1 MSSLAQLS
9 VLRFY
14 QGSALEAVMRRLSER
29 SLWYL
34 TSLTLLALLIVG
46 IATTRSMAGYAESV
60 YWVSHTHQVETTVE
74 SIRANFYSAQENC
87 LDYVFA
93 GHQEALQQFETA
105 ADALP
110 AQFAQ
115 LRRLTADSPSQQSLL
130 ASLEPLINQ
139 QIAFLRTSAAMKNKG
154 GSTELLQEFS
164 TTGQNL
170 SQQALSKLASLRQEE
185 QRLLGMRTIISDRT
199 YAAQKLVL
207 SISFVVVLLFTIL
220 NFIELIFQLRQRQNA
235 EQVVRRLTGKILQV
249 QDEERR
255 KIARDLH
262 DGIGQ
267 TFAALKMELTQ
278 LVRSDSHSKIL
289 ANAIELVDDGLNQS
303 RTISYLL
310 HPPMLDEVGF
320 CAAAR
325 WLVDGF
331 SQRSKIAVTLDTPD
345 DLKLPRELELTLF
358 RVLQEGL
365 TNVHR
370 HSGSN
375 KAEVVVT
382 ATSRSV
388 IMTITDHGK
397 GIPAPVLEDFKSSKS
412 PAGVGLAGIRGRVAD
427 LEGTLELQ
435 CPGQGTVLR
444 VTIPRAHVSHSS
456 QSPRTSST
464 APPLEGVQ
472 PPSATAK
479 EVRRSRYTHF
489 RTLDRLSRSPFH
501 PPRQ

>member
-1 MSSLAQLS
+1 MSSPSQLS
-9 VLRFY
+9 ILRVY
-14 QGSALEAVMRRLSER
+14 PASGLETLMRRVSER

-46 IATTRSMAGYAESV
+46 FATARSMSRFADSMNA
-60 YWVSHTHQVETTVE
+60 VSHTRQVETAVE
-74 SIRANFYSAQENC
+74 SIRGNFYSAQDSC
-87 LDYVFA
+87 LEYVFA

-110 AQFAQ
+110 AQFAG
-115 LRRLTADSPSQQSLL
+115 LRKLTADNLSQQSLL

-170 SQQALSKLASLRQEE
+170 SEQVSSKLASLHQEE
-185 QRLLGMRTIISDRT
+185 QKLLGMRTIISDRT
-199 YAAQKLVL
+199 YATQKLVL
-207 SISFVVVLLFTIL
+207 SISFVVILLFTIL
-220 NFIELIFQLRQRQNA
+220 NFQELMVQLRERRNS
-235 EQVVRRLTGKILQV
+235 EQVVRRLSGKILQV

-255 KIARDLH
+255 KLARDLH

-267 TFAALKMELTQ
+267 IFAALKMELVQ
-278 LVRSDSHSKIL
+278 LSRSDSHSKIL
-289 ANAIELVDDGLNQS
+289 ASSIELVDEGLNQS

-320 CAAAR
+320 SAAAK

-331 SQRSKIAVTLDTPD
+331 SQRSKIAVTLEIPR

-370 HSGSN
+370 HSGSDR
-375 KAEVVVT
+375 AEVVV
-382 ATSRSV
+382 AANFRCIV
-388 IMTITDHGK
+388 MTVTDHGK
-397 GIPAPVLEDFKSSKS
+397 GIPAAVLENFRTSKS
-412 PAGVGLAGIRGRVAD
+412 ASGVGLAGMRGRVAD
-427 LEGTLELQ
+427 IDGKLELE
-435 CPGQGTVLR
+435 CPGLGAVLR
-444 VTIPRAHVSHSS
+444 VTIPCAQVVE
-456 QSPRTSST
+456 PRRPSATR
-464 APPLEGVQ
+464 PPLDEVQ
-472 PPSATAK
+472 PPSARPEKTRGSASVNFAAVNK
-479 EVRRSRYTHF
+479 
-489 RTLDRLSRSPFH
+489 LS
-501 PPRQ
+501 

>member
-1 MSSLAQLS
+1 MNSPSQLS
-9 VLRFY
+9 LLRAY
-14 QGSALEAVMRRLSER
+14 QASGLETLMRRVSER

-46 IATTRSMAGYAESV
+46 FATASAMSRYADTMNA
-60 YWVSHTHQVETTVE
+60 VSHTRKVETAVE
-74 SIRANFYSAQENC
+74 SIRGNFYSAQVSC
-87 LDYVFA
+87 LEYVFA
-93 GHQEALQQFETA
+93 GHQEALQQFESA

-110 AQFAQ
+110 AQFAG
-115 LRRLTADSPSQQSLL
+115 LRNLTADNPSQQSLL

-164 TTGQNL
+164 TTGEDL
-170 SQQALSKLASLRQEE
+170 SDQVSSKLASLRQEE

-199 YAAQKLVL
+199 YATQKLVL
-207 SISFVVVLLFTIL
+207 SISFAVILLLTIL
-220 NFIELIFQLRQRQNA
+220 NFLQLTVQLRERRNA
-235 EQVVRRLTGKILQV
+235 EQVVRRLSGRILQL

-255 KIARDLH
+255 KLARDLH

-267 TFAALKMELTQ
+267 IFAALKMELVQ
-278 LVRSDSHSKIL
+278 LSRSDSRSKII
-289 ANAIELVDDGLNQS
+289 ASSIELVDEGLNQS

-320 CAAAR
+320 SAAAK

-331 SQRSKIAVTLDTPD
+331 SQRSKIAVTLETPR

-370 HSGSN
+370 HSGSDR
-375 KAEVVVT
+375 AEVVV
-382 ATSRSV
+382 AGAPQAIV
-388 IMTITDHGK
+388 MTVTDHGK
-397 GIPAPVLEDFKSSKS
+397 GIPAEVLENFRTSKS
-412 PAGVGLAGIRGRVAD
+412 ASGVGLAGMRGRVAD
-427 LEGTLELQ
+427 IDGKLELE

-444 VTIPRAHVSHSS
+444 VTIPCAHVVEPSRPS
-456 QSPRTSST
+456 
-464 APPLEGVQ
+464 APPQPLGGR
-472 PPSATAK
+472 PPSASSSEAPDSASVNFSVVNK
-479 EVRRSRYTHF
+479 
-489 RTLDRLSRSPFH
+489 LS
-501 PPRQ
+501 

>member
-1 MSSLAQLS
+1 
-9 VLRFY
+9 
-14 QGSALEAVMRRLSER
+14 
-29 SLWYL
+29 
-34 TSLTLLALLIVG
+34 
-46 IATTRSMAGYAESV
+46 
-60 YWVSHTHQVETTVE
+60 
-74 SIRANFYSAQENC
+74 
-87 LDYVFA
+87 
-93 GHQEALQQFETA
+93 
-105 ADALP
+105 
-110 AQFAQ
+110 
-115 LRRLTADSPSQQSLL
+115 
-130 ASLEPLINQ
+130 
-139 QIAFLRTSAAMKNKG
+139 MKNKG

-164 TTGQNL
+164 TTGQDL
-170 SQQALSKLASLRQEE
+170 SQQVLSKLASLRQEE

-199 YAAQKLVL
+199 YATQKLVL

-235 EQVVRRLTGKILQV
+235 EQVVRRLSGKILQV

-278 LVRSDSHSKIL
+278 MARSDSHPKIL
-289 ANAIELVDDGLNQS
+289 ANAIELVDEGLNQS

-320 CAAAR
+320 SAAAK

-331 SQRSKIAVTLDTPD
+331 SQRSKIAVTLDVPD
-345 DLKLPRELELTLF
+345 DLKLPKELELTLF

-370 HSGSN
+370 HSGSD
-375 KAEVVVT
+375 KAEVVVA

-388 IMTITDHGK
+388 IITLADYGK
-397 GIPAPVLEDFKSSKS
+397 GIPAQVLENFKTTKS

-427 LEGTLELQ
+427 IDGTLELE

-444 VTIPRAHVSHSS
+444 VTIPYARVSQSS
-456 QSPRTSST
+456 QSTRSTSSG
-464 APPLEGVQ
+464 PPLEGVE
-472 PPSATAK
+472 PPSTQPQG
-479 EVRRSRYTHF
+479 VRRSASLNF
-489 RTLDRLSRSPFH
+489 RTFNRLSRASFRL
-501 PPRQ
+501 PRQ

>member
-1 MSSLAQLS
+1 MNSPSQLS
-9 VLRFY
+9 LLRAY
-14 QGSALEAVMRRLSER
+14 QASGLETLMRRVSER

-46 IATTRSMAGYAESV
+46 FATASAMSRYANTMNA
-60 YWVSHTHQVETTVE
+60 VSHTRKVETAVE
-74 SIRANFYSAQENC
+74 SIRGNFYSAQVSC
-87 LDYVFA
+87 LEYVFA

-110 AQFAQ
+110 AQFAG
-115 LRRLTADSPSQQSLL
+115 LRSLTADNPSQQSLL

-164 TTGQNL
+164 TTGEDL
-170 SQQALSKLASLRQEE
+170 SDQVSSKLASLRQEE

-199 YAAQKLVL
+199 YATQKLVL
-207 SISFVVVLLFTIL
+207 SISFAVILLFTIL
-220 NFIELIFQLRQRQNA
+220 NFLQLTVQLRERRNA
-235 EQVVRRLTGKILQV
+235 EQVVRRLSGRILQL

-255 KIARDLH
+255 KLARDLH

-267 TFAALKMELTQ
+267 IFAALKMELVQ
-278 LVRSDSHSKIL
+278 LSRSDSRSKII
-289 ANAIELVDDGLNQS
+289 ASSIELVDEGLNQS

-320 CAAAR
+320 SAAAK

-331 SQRSKIAVTLDTPD
+331 SQRSKIAVTLETPR

-370 HSGSN
+370 HSGSDR
-375 KAEVVVT
+375 AEVVV
-382 ATSRSV
+382 AGAPQAIV
-388 IMTITDHGK
+388 MTVTDHGK
-397 GIPAPVLEDFKSSKS
+397 GIPAEVLENFRTSKS
-412 PAGVGLAGIRGRVAD
+412 ASGVGLAGMRGRVAD
-427 LEGTLELQ
+427 IDGKLELE

-444 VTIPRAHVSHSS
+444 VTIPCALVVA
-456 QSPRTSST
+456 PRRPSAT
-464 APPLEGVQ
+464 PPPRDAVQ
-472 PPSATAK
+472 PPSARPDETRGSAPVNFAAVNK
-479 EVRRSRYTHF
+479 LT
-489 RTLDRLSRSPFH
+489 
-501 PPRQ
+501 